1 MTKKIAILA
10 TDDFEDQEL
19 KFPYDRLRNAGYK
32 VIIVGPVQDRVI
44 KGKRG
49 LEVTTDLSIEAIK
62 ADDFDL
68 LIIPG
73 GYSPDKLRIN
83 PAAVNLVKQFFQA
96 NKPVAAIC
104 HGPQLLISA
113 EVVKDRKITS
123 WASVAVDLKN
133 AGAHFVDEPVV
144 IDRNLI
150 TSRKPADL
158 PQFVDA
164 IIAILEEAE
173 KEKQLTA

>member
-1 MTKKIAILA
+1 MKKVAILA

-19 KFPYDRLRNAGYK
+19 KFPYDRLKDAGYK
-32 VIIVGPVQDRVI
+32 VLIVGPAEGRTI
-44 KGKRG
+44 KGKKG
-49 LEVTTDLSIEAIK
+49 FEITTDLSVESVQAT
-62 ADDFDL
+62 DFDL
-68 LIIPG
+68 LLIPG

-83 PAAVNLVKQFFQA
+83 PAAVAFVKQFFAA

-113 EVVKDRKITS
+113 EVVKGRKMTS

-133 AGAHFVDEPVV
+133 AGANFVDEAVV
-144 IDRNLI
+144 IDKNLI

-164 IIAILEEAE
+164 IIAKLEEAE
-173 KEKQLTA
+173 KREQLTA

>member
-1 MTKKIAILA
+1 MKKIAILA

-19 KFPYDRLRNAGYK
+19 TFPYERLRDAGYK
-32 VIIVGPVQDRVI
+32 VLIVGPVEGRVI
-44 KGKRG
+44 SSKKGFKIK
-49 LEVTTDLSIEAIK
+49 TDLAIESVSA
-62 ADDFDL
+62 ADFDL
-68 LIIPG
+68 LLIPG

-83 PAAVNLVKQFFQA
+83 PAAVELVKQFFAA

-113 EVVKDRKITS
+113 EVVKGRKLTS
-123 WASVAVDLKN
+123 WASVTVDLKN
-133 AGAHFVDEPVV
+133 AGANFVDEAVV
-144 IDRNLI
+144 VDGNLI

-164 IIAILEEAE
+164 IIAKLEETE
-173 KEKQLTA
+173 KKEQLTA

>member
-1 MTKKIAILA
+1 MKKIAILA

-19 KFPYDRLRNAGYK
+19 TFPYERLRDAGYK
-32 VIIVGPVQDRVI
+32 VLIVGPVEGRVI
-44 KGKRG
+44 TGKKGFKIN
-49 LEVTTDLSIEAIK
+49 TDLAIESVTA
-62 ADDFDL
+62 ADFDL
-68 LIIPG
+68 LVIPG

-83 PAAVNLVKQFFQA
+83 SAAVALVKQFFAA

-113 EVVKDRKITS
+113 AVVKGRKLTS

-133 AGAHFVDEPVV
+133 AGANFVDKAVV
-144 IDRNLI
+144 IDNNLI

-164 IIAILEEAE
+164 IIAKLEESE
-173 KEKQLTA
+173 KKEQLTA